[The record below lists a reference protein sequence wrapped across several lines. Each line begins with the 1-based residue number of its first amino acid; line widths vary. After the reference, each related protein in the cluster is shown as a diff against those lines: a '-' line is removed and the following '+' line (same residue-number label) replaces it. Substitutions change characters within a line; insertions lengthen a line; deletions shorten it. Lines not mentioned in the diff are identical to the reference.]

1 MENYFLQGQMRHRRM
16 SPSVFLCAQLWLK
29 KEENKICELND
40 EGIDFTQ
47 TLVTSLVPKRG
58 FNFGKLLK

>member
-1 MENYFLQGQMRHRRM
+1 M